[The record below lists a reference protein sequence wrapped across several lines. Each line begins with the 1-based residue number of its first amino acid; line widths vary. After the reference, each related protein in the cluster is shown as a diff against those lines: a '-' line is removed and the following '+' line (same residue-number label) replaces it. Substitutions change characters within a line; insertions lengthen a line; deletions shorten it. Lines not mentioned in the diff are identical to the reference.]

1 MTDNETHHQK
11 KLSLSQ
17 PGKLELKK
25 TVEGAVRQ
33 SFSHGRSKVVT
44 VEVKKKRTFEAGTDG
59 MKEVK
64 GAPDPVFA
72 DVPEEA
78 VEPPPPTPAAPV
90 DQGPTLTDHER
101 AARAK
106 ALEDAKKAE
115 EERLIRAEE
124 DRENEALRAKEAAEH
139 ESRRKLEEEVRARR
153 EAEARRRA
161 EEEEALAREQRG
173 RAAAEAGVA
182 KLKAH
187 DLDIPSEEEQKSK
200 RSKMAPKR
208 PTSARKDEPR
218 RRAGKL
224 TIADALDETER
235 VRSLA
240 PSAGRAKQKKKEGP
254 VEHGVR
260 DVVLP
265 ETITVQGL
273 TDVERSVSNKV
284 TDENG
289 RDSNYHQS
297 IDADTA
303 ELVAQEFGHKVKQVV
318 MPMLR
323 SV

>member
-1 MTDNETHHQK
+1 MTDIEDSAPKK
-11 KLSLSQ
+11 KLSLSR

-25 TVEGAVRQ
+25 TVEGGQVRQ

-64 GAPDPVFA
+64 EGPDPIFA
-72 DVPEEA
+72 DVPKEA
-78 VEPPPPTPAAPV
+78 VEPPPPPPTPTT

-115 EERLIRAEE
+115 EERLIKAEE

-139 ESRRKLEEEVRARR
+139 ESRRKLDDEQRARQ

-161 EEEEALAREQRG
+161 EEAEALARKQRG
-173 RAAAEAGVA
+173 QAAAEAGVA

-187 DLDIPSEEEQKSK
+187 DLDFPSEEEQKSK

-240 PSAGRAKQKKKEGP
+240 SVRRAREKQRKRSNP
-254 VEHGVR
+254 
-260 DVVLP
+260 LS
-265 ETITVQGL
+265 TVKL
-273 TDVERSVSNKV
+273 C
-284 TDENG
+284 
-289 RDSNYHQS
+289 
-297 IDADTA
+297 
-303 ELVAQEFGHKVKQVV
+303 VK
-318 MPMLR
+318 
-323 SV
+323 

>member
-1 MTDNETHHQK
+1 MTDIEDSAPKK
-11 KLSLSQ
+11 KLSLSR

-25 TVEGAVRQ
+25 TVEGGQVRQ

-64 GAPDPVFA
+64 EGPDPIFA
-72 DVPEEA
+72 DVPKEA
-78 VEPPPPTPAAPV
+78 VEPPPPPPTPTT

-115 EERLIRAEE
+115 EERLIKAEE

-139 ESRRKLEEEVRARR
+139 ESRRKLDD
-153 EAEARRRA
+153 
-161 EEEEALAREQRG
+161 EQRT
-173 RAAAEAGVA
+173 RQRLRPVAGQKKKRHSHGNSGD
-182 KLKAH
+182 KLLLKQEWLSSKAH
-187 DLDIPSEEEQKSK
+187 DLDFPSEEEQKSK
-200 RSKMAPKR
+200 RGKIAPKR

-240 PSAGRAKQKKKEGP
+240 SVRRAREKQKKKEAT
-254 VEHGVR
+254 R
-260 DVVLP
+260 
-265 ETITVQGL
+265 
-273 TDVERSVSNKV
+273 
-284 TDENG
+284 
-289 RDSNYHQS
+289 
-297 IDADTA
+297 
-303 ELVAQEFGHKVKQVV
+303 
-318 MPMLR
+318 
-323 SV
+323 